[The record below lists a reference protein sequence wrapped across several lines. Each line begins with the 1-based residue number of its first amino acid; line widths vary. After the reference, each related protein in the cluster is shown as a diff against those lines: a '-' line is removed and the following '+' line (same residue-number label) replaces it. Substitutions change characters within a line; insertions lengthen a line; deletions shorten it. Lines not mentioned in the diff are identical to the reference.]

1 MRFHTITSGA
11 VALAIAG
18 SGAALVAQDK
28 TADVLG
34 AARKAIGKKVD
45 TLKTFSIQATVQRN
59 VGPMQMTSDVELL
72 LELPDKY
79 LRSDVM
85 SGPVSGGTTSG
96 FNGNKPLQRANMAG
110 MGGGQM
116 VIRMAGPGG
125 TSFSTN
131 GTEKLSPEDQ
141 ERVNQSMLRTSRQEI
156 SRLMLGWF
164 AMAHPSINAT
174 YAYAGEAES
183 PDGKADVIDVK
194 NADGFA
200 ARLFI
205 DQATQLPLMI
215 TYQAPQPRML
225 TAGAPGSTMVR
236 REGAQPMTDE
246 ERKKVREEA
255 EKQLQDMQKQPPV
268 MADYTLYFDQWLE
281 VEGVKFPHR
290 IRRAM
295 AGATTEEW
303 TVTKVK
309 VNPKIDPKKFTI
321 ES

>member
-1 MRFHTITSGA
+1 MRFHSITSA
-11 VALAIAG
+11 ALAFALAG
-18 SGAALVAQDK
+18 GGTALVAQDK
-28 TADVLG
+28 TADLLG
-34 AARKAIGKKVD
+34 ATRKAIGKKVD
-45 TLKTFSIQATVQRN
+45 AVKTLSVQATVQRN
-59 VGPMQMTSDVELL
+59 VGSMQMTSDVELL

-79 LRSDVM
+79 LRSDVT
-85 SGPVSGGTTSG
+85 SGPISGGMTSG
-96 FNGNKPLQRANMAG
+96 FNGDKPLQRANMPA

-116 VIRMAGPGG
+116 VIRMAGPAG

-141 ERVNQSMLRTSRQEI
+141 ERVNQAMLRSSRQEI

-183 PDGKADVIDVK
+183 LDGKANVIDVK

-205 DQATQLPLMI
+205 DQVSELPLML

-225 TAGAPGSTMVR
+225 TAGGGPTMVR
-236 REGAQPMTDE
+236 REAGKPLTDE
-246 ERKKVREEA
+246 ERQKMREDA
-255 EKQLQDMQKQPPV
+255 EKQLQELQKQPPV
-268 MADYTLYFDQWLE
+268 MADYTLYFDEWLE
-281 VEGVKFPHR
+281 VDGLKFPHR

-295 AGATTEEW
+295 GGATTEEW
-303 TVTKVK
+303 TITKVK
-309 VNPKIDPKKFTI
+309 VNPKIDPKKFAI

>member
-1 MRFHTITSGA
+1 MRFHSITSA
-11 VALAIAG
+11 ALAFALAG
-18 SGAALVAQDK
+18 GGTALVAQDK
-28 TADVLG
+28 TADLLG
-34 AARKAIGKKVD
+34 ATRKAIGKKVD
-45 TLKTFSIQATVQRN
+45 AVKTLSVQATVQRN
-59 VGPMQMTSDVELL
+59 VGSMQMTSDVELL

-79 LRSDVM
+79 LRSDVT
-85 SGPVSGGTTSG
+85 SGPISGGMTSG
-96 FNGNKPLQRANMAG
+96 FNGDKPLQRANMPA

-116 VIRMAGPGG
+116 VIRMAGPAG

-141 ERVNQSMLRTSRQEI
+141 ERVNQAMLRSSRQEI

-183 PDGKADVIDVK
+183 LDGKANVIDVK

-205 DQATQLPLMI
+205 DQVSELPLML

-225 TAGAPGSTMVR
+225 TAGGGPTMVR
-236 REGAQPMTDE
+236 REAGKPLTDE
-246 ERKKVREEA
+246 ERQKMREDA
-255 EKQLQDMQKQPPV
+255 EKQLQELQKQPPV
-268 MADYTLYFDQWLE
+268 MADYTLYFDEWLE
-281 VEGVKFPHR
+281 VDGLKFPHR

-295 AGATTEEW
+295 GGATSEEW
-303 TVTKVK
+303 TITKVK
-309 VNPKIDPKKFTI
+309 VNPKIDPKKFAI